1 MLRYDETYAVE
12 IYDAVD
18 VEIARIIAHDRRGGT
33 MKNEENP
40 GNAAGID
47 SGSCS
52 NAALAAALEH
62 DYAAPEIP
70 PCRICGGELSI
81 GQIGGGL
88 PTVYYCTAMAD
99 APRNGRE
106 KDWQHYGDS
115 KWAAPRQT
123 GDLRVLELVRR
134 FRAVHQERTRLR
146 VALIGMIGT
155 GDPRELA
162 SMMLTVTA
170 SPVGSE
176 DQRIALNAIA
186 ALLPDPDVGGSL
198 YVD

>member
-1 MLRYDETYAVE
+1 
-12 IYDAVD
+12 
-18 VEIARIIAHDRRGGT
+18 
-33 MKNEENP
+33 MKNENTP
-40 GNAAGID
+40 D
-47 SGSCS
+47 
-52 NAALAAALEH
+52 AAADVGIRSMLNPQLADALER
-62 DYAAPEIP
+62 DFAAPEIP

-88 PTVYYCTAMAD
+88 PTVYYCAAMAD

-115 KWAAPRQT
+115 KWAEPRQT

-162 SMMLTVTA
+162 SMMLSITA
-170 SPVGSE
+170 SPVSSE
-176 DQRIALNAIA
+176 DQRIALDAIA
-186 ALLPDPDVGGSL
+186 ALLPDSDVGGSL
-198 YVD
+198 YAD

>member
-1 MLRYDETYAVE
+1 
-12 IYDAVD
+12 
-18 VEIARIIAHDRRGGT
+18 

-40 GNAAGID
+40 GNTAGID
-47 SGSCS
+47 SGTWS
-52 NAALAAALEH
+52 NAYLAEQLERG
-62 DYAAPEIP
+62 YATQTIP
-70 PCRICGGELSI
+70 PCRICGGALSI

-88 PTVYYCTAMAD
+88 PTVYYCMAMAA
-99 APRNGRE
+99 APQNGRE

-115 KWAAPRQT
+115 KWVEPRQT

-170 SPVGSE
+170 SPAGSE
-176 DQRIALNAIA
+176 DRRIALNAIA

-198 YVD
+198 YAD